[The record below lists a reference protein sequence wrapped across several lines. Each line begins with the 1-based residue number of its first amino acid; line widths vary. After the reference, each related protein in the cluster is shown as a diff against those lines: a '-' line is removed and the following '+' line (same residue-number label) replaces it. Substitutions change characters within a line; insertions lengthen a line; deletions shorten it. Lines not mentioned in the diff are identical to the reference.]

1 MYCTCETRTS
11 VTRTNYGVSFRW
23 TELQYSLKPNQTR
36 GLYIYRKQ
44 HLSKKLFYMF
54 TFNERHWNT
63 IKQVFHLRLLKYG
76 RISKILN
83 VILSTWFNH
92 IFCRLHMH
100 MHLFL
105 PNCDDNIACNLF
117 FHVKT

>member
-63 IKQVFHLRLLKYG
+63 MKQVFSPKNLKIWQNFQNIERYIIYMVQSYLLQ
-76 RISKILN
+76 I
-83 VILSTWFNH
+83 T
-92 IFCRLHMH
+92 
-100 MHLFL
+100 HLFF